1 MAERPR
7 SRHGAGKLRV
17 LVVDDSALIRKLLSQ
32 IIDAEADMEVA
43 GVAPDAPS
51 ASHLIRTLVPDV
63 LTLDVE
69 MPGMNG
75 IDFLE
80 ELMQR
85 HPMPVLMVSALTER
99 GSQAALRALELG
111 AVDFVAKPKLTSAR
125 GLSEAGAE
133 IVAKLRI
140 AARARPRPTRIAPM
154 LASRTAET
162 ALAARSKSAR
172 LGKSVVVVG
181 ASTGGTE
188 AIKELLARLAPDA
201 PGVLIAQH
209 MPEAFTRSFAA
220 RLNDFCRLQVRE
232 AVDGEKVLSG
242 CVYVAPG
249 HSHLLLERNG
259 ATYVT
264 RLSQAPAVNRHRPS
278 VDVLFRSA
286 ARCAGE
292 AAVGVLLTGMGKDGA
307 QGLLELRQ
315 AGAHTIAQDEASC
328 VVFGM
333 PREAI
338 GLDAAV
344 EVAPLHEIARR
355 IVAHLVPSSEA
366 GTTVQE
372 VKLASA
378 DRRRVPDAAHWR
390 DAFQTNVEPNGGKVK
405 IRLNGRFDFSAH
417 RAFRE
422 SYAASLSDASVSE
435 VEIDLGA
442 VDYMDS
448 SALGM
453 LLMLREKAQAAKKSV
468 TLANCLGSVRQLL
481 DVAKFGKL
489 FAMR

>member
-1 MAERPR
+1 
-7 SRHGAGKLRV
+7 
-17 LVVDDSALIRKLLSQ
+17 
-32 IIDAEADMEVA
+32 
-43 GVAPDAPS
+43 
-51 ASHLIRTLVPDV
+51 
-63 LTLDVE
+63 
-69 MPGMNG
+69 
-75 IDFLE
+75 
-80 ELMQR
+80 
-85 HPMPVLMVSALTER
+85 MPVLMVSALTER

-111 AVDFVAKPKLTSAR
+111 AVDFVAKPRLTSAR

-133 IVAKLRI
+133 IVAKLRV

-162 ALAARSKSAR
+162 ALAVRSKSAR

-249 HSHLLLERNG
+249 HSHLLLERSG

-286 ARCAGE
+286 ARCAGS

-338 GLDAAV
+338 ALHAAG
-344 EVAPLHEIARR
+344 EVAPLQEIAQR

-366 GTTVQE
+366 EVQE
-372 VKLASA
+372 GKLPCA
-378 DRRRVPDAAHWR
+378 DRRGMPAAVHR
-390 DAFQTNVEPNGGKVK
+390 KEDLHTNVEPNEGKVK

-422 SYAASLSDASVSE
+422 SYVASLSDARVSE

-442 VDYMDS
+442 VDYIDS

-468 TLANCLGSVRQLL
+468 TLANCTGAVRQML
-481 DVAKFGKL
+481 DIAKFGKL
-489 FAMR
+489 FVMR